1 MLEEYYKNT
10 FTEKAKIKTIRYL
23 DKEKHIVLA
32 TFTSDINLMCVDN
45 EHIGNDVTYESIYQ
59 DYKNYLISNMQA
71 TNFIIDNPKLS
82 YIPYLVEYN
91 YYTDY
96 IDTLPSDLSF
106 KQMLNTKNLDIVDV
120 ILYEGDINKNNLMNM
135 LGSFGDNSKLYLVK
149 QSSQNILNL
158 SIITKEY
165 IKSFDVIE
173 EKYSNDGDTFFRFN
187 QDINKIDYVDIT
199 NYGPGYDNDNIH
211 YTNVKMLK
219 LNNSYLKG
227 AYNEEDKRDAYFLI
241 RLNKQFK
248 YDKLTLLS
256 NSLSYRKLE
265 NDKYPETVT
274 IPSQN
279 GFIVIGTKEI
289 MIANQDSEKVSWFC
303 RIGLC

>member
-1 MLEEYYKNT
+1 
-10 FTEKAKIKTIRYL
+10 
-23 DKEKHIVLA
+23 
-32 TFTSDINLMCVDN
+32 
-45 EHIGNDVTYESIYQ
+45 
-59 DYKNYLISNMQA
+59 
-71 TNFIIDNPKLS
+71 
-82 YIPYLVEYN
+82 
-91 YYTDY
+91 
-96 IDTLPSDLSF
+96 
-106 KQMLNTKNLDIVDV
+106 
-120 ILYEGDINKNNLMNM
+120 
-135 LGSFGDNSKLYLVK
+135 
-149 QSSQNILNL
+149 
-158 SIITKEY
+158 
-165 IKSFDVIE
+165 
-173 EKYSNDGDTFFRFN
+173 
-187 QDINKIDYVDIT
+187 
-199 NYGPGYDNDNIH
+199 
-211 YTNVKMLK
+211 MLK

-227 AYNEEDKRDAYFLI
+227 AYNEEDNRDAYFLI

>member
-1 MLEEYYKNT
+1 
-10 FTEKAKIKTIRYL
+10 
-23 DKEKHIVLA
+23 
-32 TFTSDINLMCVDN
+32 
-45 EHIGNDVTYESIYQ
+45 
-59 DYKNYLISNMQA
+59 MQA
-71 TNFIIDNPKLS
+71 TNFIVDNPKLS

-91 YYTDY
+91 YYIDY

-187 QDINKIDYVDIT
+187 QEINKIDYVDIT

-219 LNNSYLKG
+219 LNNSYLNG